1 MISKYN
7 KVDFKEDFKVEKE
20 IYAIIGYI
28 ECEDLKNDFDLFIGD
43 ENEAIEDEKMYKKD
57 KYKAISKFVKEM
69 QATLK
74 SVKEFTERT

>member
-1 MISKYN
+1 M
-7 KVDFKEDFKVEKE
+7 
-20 IYAIIGYI
+20 
-28 ECEDLKNDFDLFIGD
+28 IGD

>member
-28 ECEDLKNDFDLFIGD
+28 ECEDLKNDW
-43 ENEAIEDEKMYKKD
+43 
-57 KYKAISKFVKEM
+57 
-69 QATLK
+69 
-74 SVKEFTERT
+74 R